1 MSNQTLDAVRSRAL
15 ELSEAERAEL
25 AHDLVASLDGTA
37 DSDAIDQ
44 WDAELLRRLAEVKAG
59 TATLHSRDEFRQR
72 LKERLQGR

>member
-1 MSNQTLDAVRSRAL
+1 MAKQTLAAVRATAL
-15 ELSEAERAEL
+15 ELSEEERAEL

-59 TATLHSRDEFRQR
+59 TATLHIRQEFRER
-72 LKERLQGR
+72 LRERLQSR